1 MVLTG
6 TEIKSARDGRVN
18 LKDAYGLVKAGEV
31 WLLNCHISPY
41 SHGNY
46 ANHEPL
52 RTRKLLLK
60 RSEINRLIG
69 RTTEKGLTLVPL
81 RLYLKAGRLKCELA
95 LAKGRK
101 VHDKREVARQKSI
114 DKETKQALARGDNRL
129 RSSRKW
135 LKICQSTPNRCCGPV
150 CSLRTL
156 NASSISTQHQFGRNP
171 TRSLSNLKAEQ
182 TFAAPGKLFRSPRNQ
197 VCSKFIPSCSA
208 ARCGNTR

>member
-1 MVLTG
+1 MSKEISVNRQAFHNYEIIEKFEAGMVLTG

-18 LKDAYGLVKAGEV
+18 LKDAYGVVKAGEV
-31 WLLNCHISPY
+31 WLLNLHISPY

-81 RLYLKAGRLKCELA
+81 KLYFKDGRLKCEIA

-101 VHDKREVARQKSI
+101 VHDKREVSRQKTI
-114 DKETKQALARGDNRL
+114 DKETRQTL
-129 RSSRKW
+129 RER
-135 LKICQSTPNRCCGPV
+135 
-150 CSLRTL
+150 
-156 NASSISTQHQFGRNP
+156 A
-171 TRSLSNLKAEQ
+171 
-182 TFAAPGKLFRSPRNQ
+182 
-197 VCSKFIPSCSA
+197 
-208 ARCGNTR
+208 